1 MTINK
6 CCFGCVKNNA
16 ATVNPSNYI
25 ARHGNDGTWGFCE
38 DCLLNLGLTPIPMN
52 VAITAHGNP
61 DRGEPP
67 GRFLALEATVRS
79 LTEASAVCLWA
90 IREHD
95 LGGGNWT
102 GGEVFC
108 EGRERAYVSYNGR
121 VWNAGMGKVWEDL
134 PPLHE
139 ANKNPPVELNIKRMV
154 RRSRKVA

>member
-6 CCFGCVKNNA
+6 SCFGCVKDKA
-16 ATVNPSNYI
+16 TTVNPSNYV

-38 DCLLNLGLTPIPMN
+38 DCLLNLGLNPLPLT

-61 DRGEPP
+61 DRREHP

-79 LTEASAVCLWA
+79 LTEASAVCSWA
-90 IREHD
+90 IREHQ

-102 GGEVFC
+102 GGQVFC

-121 VWNAGMGKVWEDL
+121 VWNAGGWQGDDT
-134 PPLHE
+134 PIHE
-139 ANKNPPVELNIKRMV
+139 PNQNPPVELNIKRMV